1 LTDENGLT
9 YSAEE
14 SNLHTLYSGGKTWSQ
29 LWPSSDASISGITVD
44 GVAATVDTGDEEGL
58 DVTPLEDAIQAA
70 IAAKEGAV
78 VSEDGKDMPAGT
90 YWVTQADM
98 DALDAAIASAEAAR
112 ETAETQE
119 DVDDAAAELEVA
131 IAAFNEAKREAVDE
145 EEIEESGQGEEPVEG
160 EEPAAD
166 KDPLIGEEP
175 EE

>member
-1 LTDENGLT
+1 VIKVVLANGKVLVDELT
-9 YSAEE
+9 
-14 SNLHTLYSGGKTWSQ
+14 
-29 LWPSSDASISGITVD
+29 SITPIPLDIQVSGITVD
-44 GVAATVDTGDEEGL
+44 GVAATVDTGNEEGL
-58 DVTPLEDAIQAA
+58 DVTPLENAIQAA

-90 YWVTQADM
+90 YWVTQEVM
-98 DALDAAIASAEAAR
+98 DALDAAIAEAEAAK
-112 ETAETQE
+112 ESAETQQ
-119 DVDDAAAELEVA
+119 DVA
-131 IAAFNEAKREAVDE
+131 EAVEALEAAVSTFNDAKQEAIDE

>member
-1 LTDENGLT
+1 MIKVVLANGKVLVDELT
-9 YSAEE
+9 
-14 SNLHTLYSGGKTWSQ
+14 
-29 LWPSSDASISGITVD
+29 SITPIPLDIQVSGITVD
-44 GVAATVDTGDEEGL
+44 GVAATVDTGNEEGL
-58 DVTPLEDAIQAA
+58 DVTPLENAIQAA

-112 ETAETQE
+112 ETAEIQE

-145 EEIEESGQGEEPVEG
+145 EEIEESGQGEEPVQGEELADDEESVEDVEDEEAVEG
-160 EEPAAD
+160 EEQ
-166 KDPLIGEEP
+166 EE
-175 EE
+175 